1 MQPLPTGRM
10 CRLGGCKKG
19 DESIEGEV
27 HVQGA
32 AERHGLSAGRD
43 TATVHSVVAVGVPCV
58 PAAAARQM
66 HASET
71 ASAPSSRTALRQSGP
86 LKPLHRPLEAA
97 CGWLCWK
104 DERCI
109 ANHMPQWRQRPCA
122 SRGAVRGGRGCFRV
136 RYFLSYYHSAD
147 VDTACCSTCQLA
159 WRRI

>member
-32 AERHGLSAGRD
+32 AERGGLSAGSD
-43 TATVHSVVAVGVPCV
+43 TATVHSMVAVGVPCV

-109 ANHMPQWRQRPCA
+109 ANLMPQWRQRPCA
-122 SRGAVRGGRGCFRV
+122 SRGAGQAAGGCWGRFH
-136 RYFLSYYHSAD
+136 FPSSYHRSI
-147 VDTACCSTCQLA
+147 VE
-159 WRRI
+159 